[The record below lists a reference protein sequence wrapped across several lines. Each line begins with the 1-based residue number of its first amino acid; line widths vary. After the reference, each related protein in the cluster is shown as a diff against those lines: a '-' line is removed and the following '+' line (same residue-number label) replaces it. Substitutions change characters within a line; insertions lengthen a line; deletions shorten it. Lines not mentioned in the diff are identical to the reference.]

1 MTSGLNNHWKHIM
14 KESQISNNSNRGYF
28 SWEQMFCI
36 ERESRSVI
44 TLLRDVSY
52 RLTTSFIDYSQHLDS
67 CFIVGTNHILN
78 ALQQQ
83 YKSGTTTELQKYI
96 SVLVDQTMSFQKEMT
111 RIVQFNLPFCFF
123 MTIAYSCFFHQVKFW
138 GGKAFHWN
146 FEKWLLLAK
155 GIVLT
160 RTAAPSGR

>member
-1 MTSGLNNHWKHIM
+1 
-14 KESQISNNSNRGYF
+14 
-28 SWEQMFCI
+28 MFCI

-96 SVLVDQTMSFQKEMT
+96 SVSGPNYVVSKGDDRNCPIQPPILF
-111 RIVQFNLPFCFF
+111 L
-123 MTIAYSCFFHQVKFW
+123 MTIAYSCFSPGNVL
-138 GGKAFHWN
+138 GGKSISLEF
-146 FEKWLLLAK
+146 
-155 GIVLT
+155 
-160 RTAAPSGR
+160 

>member
-1 MTSGLNNHWKHIM
+1 M
-14 KESQISNNSNRGYF
+14 KESQISNNSNIGYF

-36 ERESRSVI
+36 ERKSWSVI

-96 SVLVDQTMSFQKEMT
+96 SVYVSGPNYVVSKSDDKNCPIQPPCLF
-111 RIVQFNLPFCFF
+111 L
-123 MTIAYSCFFHQVKFW
+123 MTIAYSCFSP
-138 GGKAFHWN
+138 
-146 FEKWLLLAK
+146 
-155 GIVLT
+155 GIVLGGKSISLEFWKV
-160 RTAAPSGR
+160 APFGKRDSAYSNSGSKWPIKRV